1 MSPTTL
7 PGLLEGL
14 GWQES
19 VRDGLERM
27 LATTAPGPAVFD
39 FDQTIL
45 RGDISESMLSDLAA
59 RRGEPL
65 VAVYEEACMR
75 DLRTAYVEL
84 VHTLVAGRTEPE
96 ARRMAQST
104 FEAGVRGGHLG
115 IRPAMRELV
124 WALQRLGWE
133 VWVVTASPE
142 VLVQAVAELVGVHPS
157 RVVGMRSEVGPDG
170 RYLPR
175 VLDPVTFAEGK
186 LEAVRAHVGAD
197 PTFAAGDS
205 VSDEPMMVAA
215 RHALLVDRGH
225 EALRDRARSRGWWIQ
240 PASGW

>member
-1 MSPTTL
+1 MIAG
-7 PGLLEGL
+7 GLSGLFDSL
-14 GWQES
+14 GWREE
-19 VRDGLERM
+19 VRTGLEQM
-27 LATTAPGPAVFD
+27 LATVRPGTAVFD

-45 RGDISESMLSDLAA
+45 HGDISEALLAELAA

-65 VAVYEEACMR
+65 VAVYEEACSR

-96 ARRMAQST
+96 SRRLAQAT
-104 FEAGVRGGHLG
+104 FATGVRSGALR

-142 VLVQAVAELVGVHPS
+142 VLVQAVAEHIGVPPN
-157 RVVGMRSEVGPDG
+157 RVVGMRSEVGEDG
-170 RYLPR
+170 RYLAR
-175 VLDPVTFAEGK
+175 VLDPVTFGEGK
-186 LEAVRAHVGAD
+186 LQAVRAHVGAD

-205 VSDEPMMVAA
+205 VSDEPMMAAA

-225 EALRDRARSRGWWIQ
+225 DPLRDRARRRGWWIQ
-240 PASGW
+240 PATGW